1 MSCEL
6 LEKVALYADDEL
18 DPAAREKMAAH
29 LHACPDCTA
38 VLAAHL
44 DLKKAV
50 RVAGKQFSAPPELHA
65 AVFKQVRQRAG
76 VSPWWKWGLA
86 PVTVVLLAALA
97 YLLWPGAKPDPMI
110 AGLVDQHVTT
120 LASTTMVDVVST
132 DRHTVKP
139 WFQGRLPF
147 TFNLPE
153 LEGSPYTLVG
163 GKMAYVQ
170 QTPGAELVYQAGRHR
185 VSIFIFPARDKET
198 RAPAWNQELSFTV
211 SSWSSDGRQCYLVT
225 DASKDEVGRLATMF
239 QEANRS

>member
-18 DPAAREKMAAH
+18 DVAAREKMTAH
-29 LHACPDCTA
+29 LHDCADCTA
-38 VLAAHL
+38 ALAAHL

-50 RVAGKQFSAPPELHA
+50 RIAGKQFSAPPELHA
-65 AVFKQVRQRAG
+65 AVFRQVRRREG
-76 VSPWWKWGLA
+76 VSRWWKWGLA
-86 PVTVVLLAALA
+86 PVTVALLVALIFLLRPAA
-97 YLLWPGAKPDPMI
+97 KQDPMI

-120 LASTTMVDVVST
+120 LASTNIVDVIST

-139 WFQGRLPF
+139 WFQGKLPF

-153 LEGSPYTLVG
+153 LEGSAYTLVG

-170 QTPGAELVYQAGRHR
+170 QTPGAELVYMAGRHK
-185 VSIFIFPARDKET
+185 VSIFIFPARDSET
-198 RAPAWNQELSFTV
+198 RPPTWNQELSFTV
-211 SSWSSDGRQCYLVT
+211 STWSSGGRRCYLVT
-225 DASKDEVGRLATMF
+225 DASKEEAGPLANMF